1 MKHASWGLQ
10 NHEGSH
16 PQRDSLAACLGGNIT
31 SPSSW
36 TARSSAR
43 TRPSRV
49 VTAWGMEWG
58 ALPDEVAVV
67 LEVAH
72 PLVESPSFQVVAD
85 AGELFILPFDLCDDG
100 ASVSFELGS
109 SLMMA
114 VVAFDFGGGSEVQRA
129 DCRSQ
134 GKEGGSVGL

>member
-1 MKHASWGLQ
+1 MKHTSCGLQ

-36 TARSSAR
+36 TALSSAR
-43 TRPSRV
+43 TRPLRV
-49 VTAWGMEWG
+49 IAVWGMEWG
-58 ALPDEVAVV
+58 AFPDEITAV

-72 PLVESPSFQVVAD
+72 PLMELPSFQAVAN
-85 AGELFILPFDLCDDG
+85 AGELFVFSFDFRDDG
-100 ASVSFELGS
+100 VSVGLELGS
-109 SLMMA
+109 SLVMA
-114 VVAFDFGGGSEVQRA
+114 VVAFDFGRGGEVHRT
-129 DCRSQ
+129 DCHSQ